1 MESVMRLL
9 IFILI
14 LQIVPLALN
23 AEVRRLCKV
32 SYETE
37 DGWSDEHTVEV
48 TFTTGRE
55 LNKATKSFNYSGYS
69 NYCLIWFAQDEVAIL
84 EIDAIVYGVGSEFE
98 SDDFQKLFR
107 FSTEIDCKQIN
118 GSSEK
123 RWRIKAKE
131 YLRFIDPREN

>member
-1 MESVMRLL
+1 MKNIMRIL

-37 DGWSDEHTVEV
+37 DAWSDEYTVEV
-48 TFTTGRE
+48 TFVTGRE
-55 LNKATKSFNYSGYS
+55 LNKAARSFNYSAYS
-69 NYCLIWFAQDEVAIL
+69 NYCLIWFAQNEVAIL
-84 EIDAIVYGVGSEFE
+84 EIDAVVFGVGSEFV
-98 SDDFQKLFR
+98 SGDFRRLFR
-107 FSTEIDCKQIN
+107 LSTEIECKQIN
-118 GSSEK
+118 GSSE
-123 RWRIKAKE
+123 RQWRIKAKE